1 MSNKH
6 SKRGAGQESTN
17 QSKSINFER
26 RTNSNGTP
34 NSKYVDLLDVDTPI
48 AGQAYCLLSFLS
60 PEKILKDKES
70 FYFSAF
76 LKKWDFVKS
85 MEKFSQF
92 LSFVSFK
99 YKISLDDLM
108 KDYEEFVKDEREIL
122 NSVSVEDEYK
132 TFLDHNEERL
142 EKEFNAENKFQTSTR
157 GIKFRGAYP
166 SLAEA
171 ELRSKMLR
179 ERDPHHDIYT
189 GECGVWMP
197 WDPDAYKTGRVE
209 YMEEELNQ
217 LAHNK
222 KKNEESA
229 KNAFDARIRETKQKA
244 MEENIKKAEKS
255 GNVLTQTLNEQ
266 GQLVGIANT
275 NTQETALQKTISPDN
290 QNVSIADIRNELFE
304 GDNIVVGKSDNG
316 QSQLISGPFATPK

>member
-1 MSNKH
+1 
-6 SKRGAGQESTN
+6 
-17 QSKSINFER
+17 
-26 RTNSNGTP
+26 
-34 NSKYVDLLDVDTPI
+34 
-48 AGQAYCLLSFLS
+48 
-60 PEKILKDKES
+60 
-70 FYFSAF
+70 
-76 LKKWDFVKS
+76 
-85 MEKFSQF
+85 
-92 LSFVSFK
+92 
-99 YKISLDDLM
+99 M

-122 NSVSVEDEYK
+122 NSISVEDEYK

-217 LAHNK
+217 LMSEK
-222 KKNEESA
+222 VKNETFAKSA
-229 KNAFDARIRETKQKA
+229 FEQRVKETKQKA
-244 MEENIKKAEKS
+244 IEENIKNSEKS
-255 GNVLTQTLNEQ
+255 GSSLTQGIDEEGN
-266 GQLVGIANT
+266 LVGINNT
-275 NTQETALQKTISPDN
+275 NTQENKLNENASIS
-290 QNVSIADIRNELFE
+290 VADIRQELFE
-304 GDNIVVGKSDNG
+304 SDNIVMSTKTDDV
-316 QSQLISGPFATPK
+316 